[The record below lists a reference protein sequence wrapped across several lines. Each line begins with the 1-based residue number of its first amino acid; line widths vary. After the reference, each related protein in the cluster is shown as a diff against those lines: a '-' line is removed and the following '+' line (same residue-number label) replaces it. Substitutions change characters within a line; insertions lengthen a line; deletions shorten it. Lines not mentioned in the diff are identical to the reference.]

1 MRILAENLR
10 FHGRGHGTNKAA
22 WEKPRFQDC
31 TEISFANPDVVIM
44 FDINSNKHS
53 TDVKSHG
60 PFQGVIISDFIWGFG
75 KTLVSL
81 DFSFGWQQGLGSI

>member
-1 MRILAENLR
+1 MRILAENLS
-10 FHGRGHGTNKAA
+10 FHGRVHATNKAA

-31 TEISFANPDVVIM
+31 TEISFANPDVVII
-44 FDINSNKHS
+44 FDINSSKHS

-60 PFQGVIISDFIWGFG
+60 HFQGVIISDFIWGFG

-81 DFSFGWQQGLGSI
+81 DFSLGWQQRLGSI

>member
-1 MRILAENLR
+1 MRILAENLS

-44 FDINSNKHS
+44 FDINSSKHS

-60 PFQGVIISDFIWGFG
+60 HFQGVIISDFIWGFG
-75 KTLVSL
+75 KPLSL
-81 DFSFGWQQGLGSI
+81 